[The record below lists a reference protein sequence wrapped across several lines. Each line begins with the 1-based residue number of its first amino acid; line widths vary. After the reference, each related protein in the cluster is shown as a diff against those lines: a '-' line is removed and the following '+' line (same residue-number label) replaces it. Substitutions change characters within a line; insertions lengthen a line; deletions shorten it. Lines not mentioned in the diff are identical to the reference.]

1 MKKIASPALRFLAWL
16 IDFLLMTVLY
26 QSLFLM
32 ALKNTEPMGLI
43 NQTVAAFIF
52 LLLYIPII
60 VVLINLCLISAFGGT
75 IGKILTGITIENS
88 KGVYLTLKGAFVR
101 NILGYWVSGLFL
113 NLGFIWILIDKNRQG
128 WHDMMTNTFV
138 RIKSKTA
145 TIRGILFAF
154 IFLLLNL
161 YLLSNLVLQIK
172 VNQNVFLQ
180 MYQDVKLDLRASPTP
195 SPINKILPTPMP
207 MPTVCIDIKTKR
219 SMIISEA
226 RQLAQ
231 KSECTNEGQLKD
243 TYSCNES
250 TGTWWIEMEPI
261 QAKCTPAC
269 VVNVNDRSVEI
280 NWRCTGL
287 KNI

>member
-113 NLGFIWILIDKNRQG
+113 NLGFIWILI
-128 WHDMMTNTFV
+128 V